1 VSTTGPFKALGSF
14 AGTKFGCALALV
26 LVLNGILSCA
36 FPSMRVSA
44 SDLPSAHTWEW
55 WRTRSFLKHEKS
67 PDVVLLGSSLMM
79 IPVSLLDADYLNKDL
94 DAVYHDHSVYLE
106 NALSSGTTAPSCFN
120 FAIPGG
126 MISDD
131 YMISRALFRD
141 KHRPKVIVL
150 GLTLRDFIES
160 HVTCAAVTPSFKY
173 FKHFFDIDDIA
184 ELSMPEIW
192 QRLDFWQSKFVF
204 MVGERLDLQV
214 AFAQK
219 LQSVCNILLGLGA
232 PVKSPSLEPTT
243 LAANLAH
250 NLKTEAEPGDF
261 MLRANQIYPY
271 EDNSNEYRK
280 RFNNPSQKLFNAE
293 ASFLHRFLAE
303 AHEQNVKV
311 LLVNMPLTQTNMG
324 LMPPGLYA
332 KYFAIAQSEAKQQNA
347 DFLDLNNGTKF
358 GVTDFRDTAHMNS
371 SGGRKLLDAVAAS
384 IEHTPD
390 LANALSNCGLNG
402 SGESA
407 RAGRI
412 AGRVDE
418 ANNTVDASGA
428 L

>member
-1 VSTTGPFKALGSF
+1 MSTTGPFKALLSF
-14 AGTKFGCALALV
+14 AGTRFGCALALV

-36 FPSMRVSA
+36 FPSMRISASA

-67 PDVVLLGSSLMM
+67 PDIILLGSSLMM
-79 IPVSLLDADYLNKDL
+79 IPVSVLDADYLNKDL

-106 NALSSGTTAPSCFN
+106 NALSSGSSAPSCFN

-131 YMISRALFRD
+131 YMISRALLRD

-192 QRLDFWQSKFVF
+192 QRLDYWQSKFVF

-219 LQSVCNILLGLGA
+219 LQSVCDALLGAGA
-232 PVKSPSLEPTT
+232 PAKSPALEPTT
-243 LAANLAH
+243 VAANIAH

-271 EDNSNEYRK
+271 EDNSNEYKK
-280 RFNNPSQKLFNAE
+280 RFSNPSQKLFNAE

-311 LLVNMPLTQTNMG
+311 LLVNMPLTQANMS
-324 LMPPGLYA
+324 LMPSGLYA
-332 KYFAIAQSEAKQQNA
+332 KYFTIAQAEAKQQSA
-347 DFLDLNNGTKF
+347 DFLDLNTGTKF
-358 GVTDFRDTAHMNS
+358 GVNDFRDTAHMNS

-384 IEHTPD
+384 IEHTPE
-390 LANALSNCGLNG
+390 LAAALNNCGQIQSTRG
-402 SGESA
+402 
-407 RAGRI
+407 AGQI
-412 AGRVDE
+412 AGRV
-418 ANNTVDASGA
+418 NGSGKKVDASGA

>member
-1 VSTTGPFKALGSF
+1 VSTTGPFKALSSF

-26 LVLNGILSCA
+26 LILNSILSFA
-36 FPSMRVSA
+36 FPSLRVSA

-79 IPVSLLDADYLNKDL
+79 IPVSVLDADYLNKDL

-106 NALSSGTTAPSCFN
+106 NALSSSSSAPSCFN

-131 YMISRALFRD
+131 YMIFRALLHD
-141 KHRPKVIVL
+141 KHRPKLIVL

-173 FKHFFDIDDIA
+173 FKHFFNIDDIA
-184 ELSMPEIW
+184 ELSMPEFW
-192 QRLDFWQSKFVF
+192 QRLDYWQSKLVF

-214 AFAQK
+214 TFAQE
-219 LQSVCNILLGLGA
+219 LQSICNAWLGA
-232 PVKSPSLEPTT
+232 GALAKSPVMESTQLT
-243 LAANLAH
+243 ANIAH
-250 NLKTEAEPGDF
+250 NLKTEAERGDF
-261 MLRANQIYPY
+261 MLRANQVYPY
-271 EDNSNEYRK
+271 EDNSIEYKK
-280 RFNNPSQKLFNAE
+280 RFNNPNQKLFNAE

-303 AHEQNVKV
+303 AREQGVKV
-311 LLVNMPLTQTNMG
+311 LLVNMPLTQTNMT
-324 LMPPGLYA
+324 LMPQGFYG
-332 KYFAIAQSEAKQQNA
+332 KYFSIAQREAVQANA
-347 DFLDLNNGTKF
+347 DFLDLNTGTKF
-358 GVTDFRDTAHMNS
+358 GVSDFRDTAHMNS

-384 IEHTPD
+384 IEHSPD
-390 LANALSNCGLNG
+390 LAAALSNCGG
-402 SGESA
+402 SASA

-412 AGRVDE
+412 AGRVDAGASGKVE
-418 ANNTVDASGA
+418 ASGA